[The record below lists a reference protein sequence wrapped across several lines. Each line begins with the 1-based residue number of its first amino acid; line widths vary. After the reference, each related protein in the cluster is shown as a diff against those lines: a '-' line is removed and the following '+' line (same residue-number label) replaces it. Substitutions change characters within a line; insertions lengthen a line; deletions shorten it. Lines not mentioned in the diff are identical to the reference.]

1 MNISRGCVLDKGFI
15 VSFTTMKVLFF
26 LNNPDYLAIYYSH
39 THLYDMLLH
48 KLLETLIVQFPSVV
62 YKNDTPTQLIIINND
77 TLTRALEVI
86 DETKQ
91 QSFSFQSIG

>member
-1 MNISRGCVLDKGFI
+1 
-15 VSFTTMKVLFF
+15 
-26 LNNPDYLAIYYSH
+26 
-39 THLYDMLLH
+39 MLLH